1 MVSWPCPW
9 PLEDADVSTAYLKG
23 QKVRA
28 WLEQPCNQSQRGLHG
43 GKCALRVTMCMCL
56 WLSDSGQESYPQF
69 CCHWWD
75 YQKTIKAHEPEK
87 VSKDKEG
94 RMGRLEDKD
103 HLTSPSGE
111 RALRNPQICSTLVD
125 IWVCLKS
132 PCFAL
137 LISLQWSAMLFV
149 SIYVF
154 LYFKFLFVFVFIIIF
169 FMSLGGKEPFDIS
182 VLALSSFPSHMEQ
195 NSKLYSASLNSQQQ
209 MPNPGPRT
217 APFLGLTWKGERLN
231 ICICGYKK
239 GRKVHLRW
247 WAFCD
252 AYNVSILW

>member
-1 MVSWPCPW
+1 MN
-9 PLEDADVSTAYLKG
+9 LKRCQRIKKEG
-23 QKVRA
+23 WVVWRIKITSPV
-28 WLEQPCNQSQRGLHG
+28 LVERGLWG
-43 GKCALRVTMCMCL
+43 IPKFAPL
-56 WLSDSGQESYPQF
+56 WWIFEY
-69 CCHWWD
+69 
-75 YQKTIKAHEPEK
+75 
-87 VSKDKEG
+87 VSN
-94 RMGRLEDKD
+94 LPV
-103 HLTSPSGE
+103 L
-111 RALRNPQICSTLVD
+111 
-125 IWVCLKS
+125 
-132 PCFAL
+132 AL

-182 VLALSSFPSHMEQ
+182 VLALSSFPSHVEQ